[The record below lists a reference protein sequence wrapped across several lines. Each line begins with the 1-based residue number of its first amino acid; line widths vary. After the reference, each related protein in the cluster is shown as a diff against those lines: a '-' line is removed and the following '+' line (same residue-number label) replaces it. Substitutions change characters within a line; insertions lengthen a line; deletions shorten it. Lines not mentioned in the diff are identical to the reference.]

1 MIRTLVSLVCL
12 LASVSSHA
20 AVIDGRLFG
29 AGDGFT
35 GQNPGSNTVDFYGI
49 TMNSAGQL
57 NIDTR
62 SWERTNYDGGA
73 WVDLNGDGEASFF
86 DTFISLFNGS
96 VSVANLLDEVDDT
109 NNLGADGS
117 IFGYDANLTIN
128 LAAGSYWIAVSACCS
143 GAADIVDGIQD
154 GQGGNAM
161 VDGNP
166 TLYPN
171 GPFYGGHTHGDY
183 RITLTGDVTVTS
195 RPQYQTNPN
204 NVPEP
209 ATMGLFGLGMFG
221 LAATRR
227 RKA

>member
-1 MIRTLVSLVCL
+1 MMRTLLSLACL

-20 AVIDGRLFG
+20 AVVIDGRLFG
-29 AGDGFT
+29 TGNGFSS
-35 GQNPGSNTVDFYGI
+35 QPPGSNTVDFYGI

-62 SWERTNYDGGA
+62 SWERTNFDGA
-73 WVDLNGDGEASFF
+73 WVDLNGDGKAAFV
-86 DTFISLFNGS
+86 DTFISVFDGS
-96 VSVANLLDEVDDT
+96 VSVANLLGEIDDSD
-109 NNLGADGS
+109 LGADGS
-117 IFGYDANLTIN
+117 IYGFDANLTVN
-128 LAAGSYWIAVSACCS
+128 LLAGNYWIAVSACCS
-143 GAADIVDGIQD
+143 GADDIVDGTQD
-154 GQGGNAM
+154 TNIGNAM
-161 VDGNP
+161 VDGDP

-171 GPFYGGHTHGDY
+171 MPFYGHTHGDY

-209 ATMGLFGLGMFG
+209 ATFGLLGLGMFG